1 MALINCPECGK
12 SISDQAKKCIHC
24 GCPLEKS
31 TAVNSVEAFLSS
43 SAHDTDSNR
52 QDANVKI
59 SHNLKNKRKKE
70 ITFAVIGMAL
80 IILAIVL
87 IIAQKEKDTQKSNT
101 QTSYEDLESVK
112 EKLISNTEYVKE
124 HIIGTWRTSDGRIQ
138 EIYSNGFMVNY
149 TPQQNENL
157 DAESFILSEIK
168 STGYNGYTI
177 PDVSSYSE
185 SNLRNYSAYLE
196 RLRNT
201 DKIGIT
207 IQLNFY
213 GVLEDKYVLFEFQGD
228 DRLAMGDIVL
238 TRVEAE
244 EPIISDGITGCYV
257 NEADKTLSLQ
267 VININNTNIGYFEW
281 VKGNNGTDGSC
292 SVSNDKIVLTFPY
305 ADDFVFKRQ
314 DACLL
319 EIGSKTIQGSN
330 LRYEKISSL
339 SYFGQVK
346 ASQISVSENNSEDN
360 SVSEEY
366 DFPDSDAVSA
376 GGVIRLEDLYG

>member
-31 TAVNSVEAFLSS
+31 TAVNSVEAFLASS
-43 SAHDTDSNR
+43 TRVTDGNQ

-59 SHNLKNKRKKE
+59 PHNLKNKRKKE

-244 EPIISDGITGCYV
+244 EPVISDGITGCYV

-281 VKGNNGTDGSC
+281 VKG
-292 SVSNDKIVLTFPY
+292 
-305 ADDFVFKRQ
+305 
-314 DACLL
+314 
-319 EIGSKTIQGSN
+319 
-330 LRYEKISSL
+330 
-339 SYFGQVK
+339 
-346 ASQISVSENNSEDN
+346 
-360 SVSEEY
+360 
-366 DFPDSDAVSA
+366 
-376 GGVIRLEDLYG
+376 